1 MCGICGYIALGNQ
14 ECPAEG
20 TLKSMTDHLVHRGP
34 DADGYHLEEGLALA
48 NRRLSIVDV
57 EGGQQPIFNEDGT
70 VCVVF
75 NGEIYNQADLRR
87 ELELQGHIFSTKADT
102 EVLVHIYEEHGEG
115 GIQLLNGMFTFALWD
130 RQRRRALIVR
140 DRLGIKPLY
149 YGVVGEVLV
158 FGSEIKAL
166 LAFPGMDRELDIE
179 GLDSYL
185 GLRYLPGEQ
194 TIFSG
199 IRKLLPGHLL
209 RLDTHAGL
217 MEIAQY
223 WKPELAVQHSVN
235 DEKQIAEE
243 LFDLLQDA
251 VRIRLMSDVP
261 FGAFLSGG
269 LDSSGVVALMSR
281 VMDEPVKTF
290 SIGFSEEARLDER
303 RHARSVSQHCATQ
316 HREVDCTAD
325 KVEILPK
332 LISHFDEPFADPI
345 IVPTYQVAEL
355 AAEHVKVVLTGEG
368 ADEVFGGYT
377 RFVSDRHMRR
387 FRRWP
392 AWVRRGAGIAGGMI
406 PLTGVRHQAARAMEM
421 AEMSDGERFLEWVT
435 AFSTAERS
443 GLYVPEMRGEGENRA
458 ADLYERYNAEFPEAS
473 STDRMLYCDMKIRL
487 SECMLARTD
496 RMTMAVSL
504 EGRTPFLDHRVVEW
518 MMRLPGYFKVRG
530 NREKYLLKRA
540 LSRILPGSII
550 QRRKQGLAV
559 PFAQWTR
566 FGIETHIRRI
576 LRRERVKKRGF
587 FEPDYVQDLLG
598 HWGPHAARH
607 SQLIWSLL
615 CLELWCQ
622 IYLDDEL
629 DPETPLSQVD

>member
-1 MCGICGYIALGNQ
+1 MCGICGYIALGSQ
-14 ECPAEG
+14 KLPAG
-20 TLKSMTDHLVHRGP
+20 KVITSMADRLVHRGP

-57 EGGQQPIFNEDGT
+57 DGGQQPIFNEDGT

-87 ELELQGHIFSTKADT
+87 ELESQGHIFSTKVDT
-102 EVLVHIYEEHGEG
+102 EVIVHLYEEHGEMG
-115 GIQLLNGMFTFALWD
+115 VQLLNGMFSFALWD

-149 YGVVGEVLV
+149 YGVVRGVLV

-166 LAFPGMDRELDIE
+166 LAFPGMDGEIDIE

-185 GLRYLPGEQ
+185 ALRYLPGEQ

-209 RLDTHAGL
+209 RLDIRSGL
-217 MEIAQY
+217 METERY
-223 WKPELAVQHSVN
+223 WQPELMASHAVK
-235 DEKQIAEE
+235 DENQIVDE
-243 LFDLLQDA
+243 LFELLQDA

-290 SIGFSEEARLDER
+290 SIGFSEEERLDER
-303 RHARSVSQHCATQ
+303 LYARSVSQHCATQ

-345 IVPTYQVAEL
+345 IVPTFQVAEL

-368 ADEVFGGYT
+368 ADEIIGGYT
-377 RFVSDRHMRR
+377 RFISDRYIRR
-387 FRRWP
+387 FRQFP
-392 AWVRRGAGIAGGMI
+392 AWVRKGAGIASGMI
-406 PLTGVRHQAARAMEM
+406 PLLGVRHQMVRALEM
-421 AEMSDGERFLEWVT
+421 AELSDGERFREWVT
-435 AFSTAERS
+435 AFSTGERK
-443 GLYVPEMRGEGENRA
+443 GLYVSGLRREGEDRIG
-458 ADLYERYNAEFPEAS
+458 DLYEHYNAEFPDAS

-504 EGRTPFLDHRVVEW
+504 EGRTPFLDHRIVEW
-518 MMRLPGYFKVRG
+518 MMRLPGHFKVREKT
-530 NREKYLLKRA
+530 EKYLLKRA
-540 LSRILPGSII
+540 LSRVLPGSII

-576 LRRERVKKRGF
+576 LRRERVKKRGL
-587 FEPDYVQDLLG
+587 FEPDYVQDLLR

-622 IYLDDEL
+622 IYLDGEL
-629 DPETPLSQVD
+629 DPQTPLSQVD